1 MIMKFLEMDSPLM
14 KALTKMWDLMILN
27 LLTIL
32 GCLPVV
38 TAGASLAAMHHVLLL
53 MARDEEGK
61 ISAEFK
67 DSFREN
73 LKEGS
78 LMGLLYLAFGAAAV
92 LALRALFQQKTT
104 TTSLSVAL
112 LAMLAV
118 FVLATSLYAF
128 PLLGRYENTI
138 SGTLKNAA
146 ILTVA
151 YLPKTVLM
159 LAVTAAAIILYGTF
173 FRYVAPAVFMIGI
186 TFPGYLCAKLYNPVM
201 KKLG

>member
-1 MIMKFLEMDSPLM
+1 MKFFEMDSPLM

-32 GCLPVV
+32 CCLPVV
-38 TAGASLAAMHHVLLL
+38 TAGASLTAMHHVLLL

-61 ISAEFK
+61 ISTEFK

-78 LMGLLYLAFGAAAV
+78 LMGLLYLAFGVVAV
-92 LALRALFQQKTT
+92 LAFRILFQRKAAM
-104 TTSLSVAL
+104 TSLSVAL

-159 LAVTAAAIILYGTF
+159 LAVTAGAVILCGTF
-173 FRYVAPAVFMIGI
+173 FRYAAPAVFMIGL
-186 TFPGYLCAKLYNPVM
+186 TCPGYLCAKLYDPIM
-201 KKLG
+201 KKMG